1 MSPFRLIGAKAKFML
16 EIIPM
21 IVAATLRLLLKYYYL
36 KYVLLLLSC
45 TTYFYTFAHFMHAAY
60 DIGLRDVYLGL
71 AMVVLVR
78 KLNEEMLAGAL
89 ILCLGVFGTP
99 FFSIRGC
106 SSRLSRPHDSLYD
119 RGFGCSGSTQL
130 AVTLEHF
137 PATPMIVEMDGLL
150 VKEALLEKAVKD
162 DIGTVRIQRPHKG
175 PFYISPKTID
185 QLIANLGRWA
195 RWYKYAS
202 VGFTAVGV
210 YLLVKHTF
218 HYVME
223 RKRHWE
229 LRRRVL
235 AAAAKRAGHEDE
247 GSLPSLHTSILM
259 FQSLGFFAVKLFY
272 FASFLLL
279 GSNATSENG
288 VDNKKDLLM
297 PDLCV
302 ICLEQEYNSVFVP

>member
-1 MSPFRLIGAKAKFML
+1 M
-16 EIIPM
+16 
-21 IVAATLRLLLKYYYL
+21 
-36 KYVLLLLSC
+36 
-45 TTYFYTFAHFMHAAY
+45 
-60 DIGLRDVYLGL
+60 
-71 AMVVLVR
+71 
-78 KLNEEMLAGAL
+78 
-89 ILCLGVFGTP
+89 LGVKRIERVLPVGTP
-99 FFSIRGC
+99 LTVVG
-106 SSRLSRPHDSLYD
+106 
-119 RGFGCSGSTQL
+119 
-130 AVTLEHF
+130 E
-137 PATPMIVEMDGLL
+137 
-150 VKEALLEKAVKD
+150 AVKD

-247 GSLPSLHTSILM
+247 GS
-259 FQSLGFFAVKLFY
+259 
-272 FASFLLL
+272 
-279 GSNATSENG
+279 NATSENG
-288 VDNKKDLLM
+288 
-297 PDLCV
+297 
-302 ICLEQEYNSVFVP
+302 